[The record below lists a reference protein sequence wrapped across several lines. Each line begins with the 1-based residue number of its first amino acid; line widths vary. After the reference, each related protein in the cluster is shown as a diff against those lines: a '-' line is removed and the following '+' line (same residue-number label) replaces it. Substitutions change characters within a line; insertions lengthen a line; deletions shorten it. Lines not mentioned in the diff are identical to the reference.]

1 MVRGLLCGHGSL
13 QPLGEITVRG
23 ERSEKAVSRAG
34 PNSAPENIPS
44 IQTQFLHLSGASDGS
59 HSGNLQQ
66 QVHPA
71 GGAVLFLPLRTLLS
85 LIVTLVC
92 LSAVLFI
99 IVASC
104 MLVLSDVEWTLAA
117 AGRGEGPSLAPL
129 AGKHLRG

>member
-1 MVRGLLCGHGSL
+1 M
-13 QPLGEITVRG
+13 RG

-34 PNSAPENIPS
+34 PNSAPENILS
-44 IQTQFLHLSGASDGS
+44 IQTQFLHLSGVSDGS

-71 GGAVLFLPLRTLLS
+71 GDAVLFLPLRTLLS

-92 LSAVLFI
+92 LSVVLFI

-104 MLVLSDVEWTLAA
+104 MLVLSDVEWTLAVV
-117 AGRGEGPSLAPL
+117 GRGEGPSLAPL